1 MAAERIEML
10 AGAALLGWTRIATE
24 AGLSFKKSVGLVL
37 LLALLVWGGLGFY
50 FIRVSESSKPEPF
63 PNEAQMGDLR
73 CTLPAQAHPLL
84 MRSFINVSFP
94 PKTGMATERGVL
106 LMMISPGAKSLPR
119 YTLDDYE
126 GRALA
131 GKARFT
137 RTGKDEKSG
146 FEMYEYLNFEGKGR
160 TEKLIF
166 AKDAQARLI
175 MMMVGGIEGQKL
187 RVRREFSARTEIDY
201 LIPYQALENFHAIDS
216 EITGFFEKHC
226 S

>member
-1 MAAERIEML
+1 M
-10 AGAALLGWTRIATE
+10 
-24 AGLSFKKSVGLVL
+24 SFKKSVGLVL

-50 FIRVSESSKPEPF
+50 FIRASESAKPEPF

-73 CTLPAQAHPLL
+73 CTLPAQAHPSLY
-84 MRSFINVSFP
+84 RSFISVRFP
-94 PKTGMATERGVL
+94 PQTGMATERGVF
-106 LMMISPGAKSLPR
+106 LMGINPGGKSLPR
-119 YTLDDYE
+119 YTLDEYE

-146 FEMYEYLNFEGKGR
+146 FEIYEYLNFEGKGR
-160 TEKLIF
+160 AQKLIF

-175 MMMVGGIEGQKL
+175 MMTVGGIDGQNL

-201 LIPYQALENFHAIDS
+201 LIPYQALENFRAIDS
-216 EITGFFEKHC
+216 EITIFFEKHC